1 MRTVFS
7 DEKGGGEKTAA
18 VILGLGSNKSYGSLE
33 SRRILEEVSLGLEP
47 LLSDLRLSSF
57 YETSP
62 LYVTDQSVFINAA
75 AAGFYSACPME
86 LLEALRKLEAR
97 YGRDRALE
105 RRWGE
110 RSIDI
115 DILLFGGRIVSE
127 PPVLEIPHPR
137 LKERRFALEPLLEL
151 FPGALDPLTGMTY
164 RQICD
169 SLPDQGCRRL

>member
-1 MRTVFS
+1 LDSQDILKEVFR
-7 DEKGGGEKTAA
+7 GVGEF
-18 VILGLGSNKSYGSLE
+18 LS
-33 SRRILEEVSLGLEP
+33 EP
-47 LLSDLRLSSF
+47 RLSSF
-57 YETSP
+57 YRTEP

-75 AAGFYSACPME
+75 AAGFFPAGPME
-86 LLEALRKLEAR
+86 LLEAVRKLEAR
-97 YGRDRALE
+97 YGRDRTLE

-115 DILLFGGRIVSE
+115 DILLFGSRIVSQ

-151 FPGALDPLTGMTY
+151 FPGALEPATGVSY

-169 SLPDQGCRRL
+169 SLPDQGCVLIG